1 MVTVCLKY
9 KDNLVNF
16 AVLLSQIQPQLT
28 TGDDIYIIDSS
39 PTRDALKIA
48 TMYGTTRSYIFVEPT
63 QIENSLEFGLQSMAE
78 NKQEAT
84 IFLNDNCFVSSTFIA
99 NMKKAIGSGYE
110 IVSPRVKENL
120 GYKMDNDF
128 QFYHKTTPVLTSQDD
143 FNCNCHMIVNSEDND
158 KYAQLDNEFV
168 ILLKPLPAHSN

>member
-9 KDNLVNF
+9 KNNLTNF
-16 AVLLSQIQPQLT
+16 AVLLSQIQPQLSSL
-28 TGDDIYIIDSS
+28 DDIYIIDSS

-48 TMYGTTRSYIFVEPT
+48 TMYGTTRSYIFVEPSK
-63 QIENSLEFGLQSMAE
+63 IENSLEYGLQSMAE

-110 IVSPRVKENL
+110 IISPRVKENL

-128 QFYHKTTPVLTSQDD
+128 QFYNKTTPILKPKDD
-143 FNCNCHMIVNSEDND
+143 FNCSCYMIISSEDND
-158 KYAQLDNEFV
+158 KYAELDNELV
-168 ILLKPLPAHSN
+168 VTLRSLPEPSN